1 MAHHSVESNSLFLQK
16 QNFLWMAQCCPAAL
30 ISGQHLCH
38 VHQRKMI
45 VLVFQKTENT
55 TLILVDYYSFFCY
68 MQIFYGPLHT
78 VVLIG
83 STINFKRFY
92 QTKQCKEEKI
102 YFIHTCAETGFRDT
116 GLKGALPYRLLDRLK
131 ACNTVANL

>member
-102 YFIHTCAETGFRDT
+102 YVIHTCAETGFRDT
-116 GLKGALPYRLLDRLK
+116 RLKGCIAL
-131 ACNTVANL
+131 

>member
-1 MAHHSVESNSLFLQK
+1 MKVTHFLQK

-30 ISGQHLCH
+30 ISGQHPCN
-38 VHQRKMI
+38 VHQRKRI

-55 TLILVDYYSFFCY
+55 TLILVDCYSFFWS
-68 MQIFYGPLHT
+68 MQIFDGPLHA

-83 STINFKRFY
+83 STIHFKRLY

-102 YFIHTCAETGFRDT
+102 FFICTCAETGFRDT
-116 GLKGALPYRLLDRLK
+116 SLEGALPYRLICRLK
-131 ACNTVANL
+131 AHNTIATL